1 MNTQPPSTPRLRHA
15 LSQSGWCQFSFL
27 KIEDHAVYSSVLVPG
42 DRLIVIT
49 HSCDL
54 LNDSADEPFVECMI
68 TKPERELPPQA
79 TALANPRQFGFLAY
93 HKPTKKE
100 QAFTVRAATRCSIPK
115 EAFSNLAPDKEW
127 TVHLPHEP
135 EGSSEEAQRF
145 ARWLARRYDRVALP
159 DELVRRIKVTGQM
172 KLHFK
177 KMFESGLRELRAV
190 VVPNA
195 ELSPLETMAYQL
207 MLFAY
212 LREGVKED
220 DRKAILNELDK
231 LAQAMRNPLVDVSH
245 ISIKGIEETRYVEIE
260 KTQPLDLFTHQTLPT
275 VNEGVS
281 PTATVTEPPIAVA
294 TARPA

>member
-1 MNTQPPSTPRLRHA
+1 
-15 LSQSGWCQFSFL
+15 
-27 KIEDHAVYSSVLVPG
+27 
-42 DRLIVIT
+42 
-49 HSCDL
+49 
-54 LNDSADEPFVECMI
+54 
-68 TKPERELPPQA
+68 
-79 TALANPRQFGFLAY
+79 
-93 HKPTKKE
+93 
-100 QAFTVRAATRCSIPK
+100 
-115 EAFSNLAPDKEW
+115 
-127 TVHLPHEP
+127 
-135 EGSSEEAQRF
+135 
-145 ARWLARRYDRVALP
+145 
-159 DELVRRIKVTGQM
+159 M